1 MAMINNCN
9 PVGPFNT
16 PLNEDGNLVFTRDVY
31 KQQVQQIQLN
41 LL

>member
-16 PLNEDGNLVFTRDVY
+16 PLDEDGNLVFRQNVHGFDFD
-31 KQQVQQIQLN
+31 I
-41 LL
+41 